1 MPVVNTNS
9 DLATAQAAAASS
21 YPTSELDAFGSIIY
35 TQVKVTVPASG
46 TSPLL
51 NANDTLTLLPASLC
65 PVGAYLVPKLSSVY
79 CVTDPGTALT
89 LDIGTPD
96 DPDKF
101 ADALALTTA
110 GTTGGAVNF
119 SASGTAPAAIATP
132 YKFTS
137 QEAIIA
143 TAVTVSS
150 VSETV
155 VVFTLAFRVKA

>member
-1 MPVVNTNS
+1 MPVVNTDS
-9 DLATAQAAAASS
+9 DLATAVAAAQVQ
-21 YPTSELDAFGSIIY
+21 YPTTE
-35 TQVKVTVPASG
+35 QVVPEILLFVQAKVTVPASG

-51 NANDTLTLLPASLC
+51 NANDTLTILPASAC
-65 PVGAYLVPKLSSVY
+65 PVGACLVPQLSSVY

-89 LDIGTPD
+89 LDIGTVA

-132 YKFTS
+132 YRFTT
-137 QEAIIA
+137 QEAIVA
-143 TAVTVSS
+143 TAVTVTS
-150 VSETV
+150 VDATV
-155 VVFTLAFRVKA
+155 VVFSLCFRCKA